1 MQTINDISTQACTEY
16 REDKKKQRSSDSAI
30 DKFEKRWLN
39 SKVKE
44 YLGPDEISLF
54 LEALAD
60 IVFYILLRTGMDL
73 ELK

>member
-1 MQTINDISTQACTEY
+1 M
-16 REDKKKQRSSDSAI
+16 I

-39 SKVKE
+39 SKIKE